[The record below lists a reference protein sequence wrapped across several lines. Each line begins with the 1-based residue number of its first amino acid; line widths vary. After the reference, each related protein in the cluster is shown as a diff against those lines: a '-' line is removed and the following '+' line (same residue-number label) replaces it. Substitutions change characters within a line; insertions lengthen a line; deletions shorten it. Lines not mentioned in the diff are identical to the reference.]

1 MIRAA
6 TAQDLVRIAASRGD
20 AITEA
25 DARPWECIVCEQDG
39 AELLINIERT
49 GGVAEVHLYC
59 PPKSK
64 RKMRQMIDEFFAECQ
79 KSGIITLV
87 TATDKRREIDSF
99 VEKLGFKFVCE
110 YNNQNVYRKE
120 LA

>member
-6 TAQDLVRIAASRGD
+6 TAQDIVRIAASRGD
-20 AITEA
+20 VITEA
-25 DARPWECIVCEQDG
+25 DARPWECVVCEYGDS
-39 AELLINIERT
+39 ELLINIDRFDN
-49 GGVAEVHLYC
+49 VAEVHLYC
-59 PPKSK
+59 PPRSK
-64 RKMRQMIDEFFAECQ
+64 RKMRQMLDEFFAECQ

-120 LA
+120 LS